1 MKEVAKKYDKDINTL
16 YYNIYMLN
24 CEKVHSDFSGIMNDY
39 LIVSND
45 KIEINADITKDIN
58 YTYIIKSL
66 EAISKKLEYIDFN
79 W

>member
-1 MKEVAKKYDKDINTL
+1 
-16 YYNIYMLN
+16 
-24 CEKVHSDFSGIMNDY
+24 MNDY
-39 LIVSND
+39 LIISND